1 MKIFTSFIFAMVF
14 AFSFSTAVH
23 LTAQSADQKKKKPVY
38 RKARVLQASTAKK
51 IVKIVE
57 ALEEMDD
64 EGNEAPDWNKAKEI
78 LTELYNKR
86 SEMKSYD
93 RSVMWNYWGYIY
105 FSEEKYDQAMNAYEM
120 LLNEPEAT
128 IPLRTSSLLTLAQLN
143 MVNEDYDRGIELIL
157 QWMDEVEKITAQ
169 SHYLL
174 SQAYFNKE
182 DYRKATSSAEEAIRF
197 AMEEEGYRPKENWY
211 VLLAACYGMLA
222 EENVI
227 TKEESLQKRLPLYEV
242 LIEFYPKKN
251 HFISLGG
258 IYSQL
263 DRERDFMLTLKTAYM
278 KDLLDKETEYTS
290 LAQLMLLYKT
300 PYWAAQVLVD
310 GQNKKVLVKNEETE
324 EEELKPVVSE
334 TFKNLKLLAD
344 AWRMAQEIDKAI
356 PVLEKAASLDE
367 KGGETYILL
376 GNLYLF
382 EDRIEDAIIAI
393 ENGLKKG
400 NLKKESQA
408 HLVLGQAFFEL
419 EKFDDAKKY
428 FRLAARDEDKVV
440 KKTANN
446 WIRYSENEEVRLKNL
461 ALRREFIEQNS

>member
-1 MKIFTSFIFAMVF
+1 
-14 AFSFSTAVH
+14 
-23 LTAQSADQKKKKPVY
+23 
-38 RKARVLQASTAKK
+38 
-51 IVKIVE
+51 
-57 ALEEMDD
+57 
-64 EGNEAPDWNKAKEI
+64 
-78 LTELYNKR
+78 
-86 SEMKSYD
+86 
-93 RSVMWNYWGYIY
+93 
-105 FSEEKYDQAMNAYEM
+105 
-120 LLNEPEAT
+120 
-128 IPLRTSSLLTLAQLN
+128 
-143 MVNEDYDRGIELIL
+143 
-157 QWMDEVEKITAQ
+157 
-169 SHYLL
+169 
-174 SQAYFNKE
+174 
-182 DYRKATSSAEEAIRF
+182 
-197 AMEEEGYRPKENWY
+197 
-211 VLLAACYGMLA
+211 
-222 EENVI
+222 
-227 TKEESLQKRLPLYEV
+227 
-242 LIEFYPKKN
+242 
-251 HFISLGG
+251 
-258 IYSQL
+258 
-263 DRERDFMLTLKTAYM
+263 
-278 KDLLDKETEYTS
+278 
-290 LAQLMLLYKT
+290 MLLYKT

-356 PVLEKAASLDE
+356 PVLEKAASLD
-367 KGGETYILL
+367 KKGETYILL

-382 EDRIEDAIIAI
+382 EDRIEDAVIAI